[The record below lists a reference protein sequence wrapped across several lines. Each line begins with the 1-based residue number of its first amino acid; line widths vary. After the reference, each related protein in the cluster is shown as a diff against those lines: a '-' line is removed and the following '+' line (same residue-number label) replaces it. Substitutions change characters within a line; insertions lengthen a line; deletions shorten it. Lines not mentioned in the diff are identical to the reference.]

1 MTLDKGEAAGDRIS
15 AVPSDDGLVL
25 LANQAMRGRRRPV
38 MIAVMWAWYAVW
50 GFILAWPASRLVADA
65 YGSHPAA
72 DAPIFRPGGL
82 ELFDLVLHSQRA
94 FATLRGHVLLVL
106 PVVLVAGLLPLTAL
120 MTSITYTTR
129 DRRSPRF
136 RQLIARAAVSFK
148 PMLLLL
154 LLATILELALV
165 GLGSGLGVWAGSGLT
180 SSLGDARA
188 DQIGVLITV
197 VFFLFAM
204 AVGVLHDLAR
214 AAVVRFQVSGLRA
227 VVLGWNAYKRHPIVS
242 FWSWAWRA
250 AAGIVPI
257 VAGSVVAERLGGR
270 GGGGFLMLVCMHQL
284 VIGARVALRTSWLA
298 KAIRAVDH
306 AHRVIR
312 SARTSSSIEPA
323 PPSVTSPTTSETAAR
338 TDERGVPIL
347 DRDA

>member
-1 MTLDKGEAAGDRIS
+1 
-15 AVPSDDGLVL
+15 
-25 LANQAMRGRRRPV
+25 MRARRRPV
-38 MIAVMWAWYAVW
+38 MILVMWAWYAVW

-65 YGSHPAA
+65 YGAHPAA

-94 FATLRGHVLLVL
+94 FATLRGHILLVL
-106 PVVLVAGLLPLTAL
+106 PVVLVGGLLPLTAL
-120 MTSITYTTR
+120 MTSIAYTTR
-129 DRRSPRF
+129 DRRAPRF

-154 LLATILELALV
+154 VLATILELLFLGV
-165 GLGSGLGVWAGSGLT
+165 GSGLGAWAGEGLT
-180 SSLGDARA
+180 ASFGDARA

-197 VFFLFAM
+197 VFVLVSM

-214 AAVVRFQVSGLRA
+214 AAVIRFQVSGLRA

-250 AAGIVPI
+250 AAGVVPI

-270 GGGGFLMLVCMHQL
+270 GGAGVLMLVGMHQL

-323 PPSVTSPTTSETAAR
+323 PPSVASGLGASETAAR
-338 TDERGVPIL
+338 SDGPDAPIPDRG
-347 DRDA
+347 A